1 MKKNHFKCNK
11 NLNWSILDQSKVNFF
26 QLRLKTWQWVN
37 ILMKSFIFELNSD
50 GMSKPGLYFP
60 QKDPKQMW
68 SCYFSG
74 CPILTKPV
82 VEVVPNDTNGKL

>member
-1 MKKNHFKCNK
+1 
-11 NLNWSILDQSKVNFF
+11 
-26 QLRLKTWQWVN
+26 
-37 ILMKSFIFELNSD
+37 MKSFILELNSD
-50 GMSKPGLYFP
+50 GVSKPGLYFP

-82 VEVVPNDTNGKL
+82 IEVVPNDTNGKL